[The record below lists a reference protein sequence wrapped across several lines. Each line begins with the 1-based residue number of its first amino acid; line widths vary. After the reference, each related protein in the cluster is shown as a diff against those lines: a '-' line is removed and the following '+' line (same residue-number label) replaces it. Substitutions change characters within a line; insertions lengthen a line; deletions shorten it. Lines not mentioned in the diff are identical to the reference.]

1 MPLLNHDGDA
11 KAAAEALSNRGFGSW
26 LDDDE
31 VEHPNPP
38 PKDWADRHKSSV
50 SPSGSPA
57 ASPAPWPPL
66 RFREPPPLLPFPVE
80 VFPPRLQRFCREVAA
95 TMLAPLDFV
104 GAAMLAVAGAA
115 IGQSYNIKLKH
126 GWFEAALLYV
136 ILVAPP
142 GKTKSP
148 VIRAAVKPLTEI
160 DARLR
165 KESEE
170 AREAWIETKK
180 AHDKDPDNN
189 PPPGPEPPQRRAIIK
204 DITRES
210 VAIILKDN
218 LRGVLC
224 DPDEASAWVASFN
237 EYKGKGGSDRQFWLS
252 IWSCIPI
259 SVDRKGGRETIYV
272 PFPFASML
280 GGLPP
285 SKLSAL
291 RDDRNQDDGLVE
303 RILFVYPEEF
313 PAQHW
318 TEVELSEEAD
328 RDWAEAIG
336 KLFDTPMRL
345 KDEVEVPNVIGFT
358 DPAKQCWVE
367 WFNAHADETEA
378 PEFSDRQAGAWS
390 KMRAHAA
397 RFAEILARL
406 RWACEPPP
414 PPSPGP
420 RFAMV
425 TGLDE
430 STKSDVEGAIELATY
445 FKSHLL
451 RVIHQ
456 MTGGIDNAD
465 VRAIAEWIRRKGLT
479 EFRAHDVGADLRRFR
494 NNSKAL
500 DAALAGLVEVGAIRP
515 KREDRHPSTPGRKPT
530 DAYEV
535 HPEFLSTRA
544 PRNTQNTQNGPPE
557 PAADSISGN
566 SGNSWRAQES
576 QSADQP
582 HEQSVA
588 PADGELEEGDI

>member
-1 MPLLNHDGDA
+1 
-11 KAAAEALSNRGFGSW
+11 
-26 LDDDE
+26 
-31 VEHPNPP
+31 
-38 PKDWADRHKSSV
+38 
-50 SPSGSPA
+50 
-57 ASPAPWPPL
+57 
-66 RFREPPPLLPFPVE
+66 
-80 VFPPRLQRFCREVAA
+80 
-95 TMLAPLDFV
+95 MLAPLDFV

-115 IGQSYNIKLKH
+115 IGQSFNIKLRR
-126 GWFEAALLYV
+126 GWFEAPLLFV
-136 ILVAPP
+136 VLVAPP

-148 VIRAAVKPLTEI
+148 VIRAVVKPLTEI

-165 KESEE
+165 KESDE
-170 AREAWIETKK
+170 AREAWIKAK
-180 AHDKDPDNN
+180 AAHDKDPDNN
-189 PPPGPEPPQRRAIIK
+189 PSPGPEPPQRRAIVK

-218 LRGVLC
+218 QRGVLC

-252 IWSCIPI
+252 IHSCIPI
-259 SVDRKGGRETIYV
+259 SVDRKGGRQSIYV
-272 PFPFASML
+272 RFPFSSML

-313 PAQHW
+313 PPQLW
-318 TEVELSEEAD
+318 TEVELSEKAEK
-328 RDWAEAIG
+328 DWAAAIG
-336 KLFDTPMRL
+336 KLFDTPMQV
-345 KDEVEVPNVIGFT
+345 KDEVEAPHPIGFT
-358 DPAKQCWVE
+358 DAAKQRWID

-397 RFAEILARL
+397 RFALILVRL

-414 PPSPGP
+414 PPPPSP
-420 RFAMV
+420 RFAVV

-430 STKSDVEGAIELATY
+430 VTGSDVEGAIELATY

-456 MTGGIDNAD
+456 MTGGFDHAD
-465 VRAIAEWIRRKGLT
+465 IRAVADWIRRKGLT
-479 EFRAHDVGADLRRFR
+479 EFRVHDVGADLRRFR
-494 NNSKAL
+494 SNPKAR
-500 DAALAGLVEVGAIRP
+500 DAALAGLVEVGVIRP
-515 KREDRHPSTPGRKPT
+515 KREDRHPSTTGPKPT
-530 DAYEV
+530 HAYEV
-535 HPEFLSTRA
+535 HPEFLSAIAPQFTRIT
-544 PRNTQNTQNGPPE
+544 RNGPPE

-582 HEQSVA
+582 ADQSAA
-588 PADGELEEGDI
+588 PAGDADCPDSADRLGPSGCDSSTPPAPARETILDPSILPSGWKYFAGGRQVNRGAPGTGELEEGDI